1 MMQPPRALQSGLDID
16 WVFSESCIITWE
28 EENSE
33 PKHLGLGTQPVTL
46 WFGTKQADHLWI
58 ILLQRTIN
66 LKISDRSVPFEFF
79 LFVDPRSVLFEK
91 SLTPLPSDL
100 PSQLLEAHSA
110 KAAQGWLSAS
120 VHQDRQP
127 YSGRVLMQTH
137 EPNGKSWE
145 GMPLYRLE
153 EFESLSNIP
162 VFNIF
167 MINKKT
173 VRKFVNRLQHE
184 LPKTLAPIYINL
196 RAIYEGRGG
205 AWDAWELY
213 KHKLASLPDPLDG
226 TGVSIAL
233 ETPPCESPT
242 LDQAAP
248 PIYSKTD
255 PNATCTP
262 QNPSTPPTVK
272 RPHNAQEEG
281 SKRKKIRSDRE
292 LQWAWHNAK
301 YPLGSPTEENT
312 PSSTCGRLS
321 QQSTVDDRTTHEI
334 QPRQGYRD
342 HSGQEEEVAQGAQS
356 SINISDPDRATQDH
370 SPLYTGSST
379 STGSLNQINIKPTIF
394 TRRTSSTITLTLSE
408 LESLVSN
415 TIRAQIPLIAARVQ
429 THNLTSELTAWAQ
442 PSISDYIATHMPA
455 IMYEAVA
462 AHVSDVNDEFEHASA
477 ALQETKDDAITEIRS
492 AEQSGVQEVHME
504 SQVAID
510 DLQEQSQRLSEALID
525 KCTEL
530 EDRLDARSAHLVPPE
545 YLRQPPVGVNNTK
558 EAVKV
563 FERFYRDRLTPEEQ
577 VRVLLSIAKFGNAEV
592 FMAAG
597 LESRKMLVAH
607 WSGRKN

>member
-1 MMQPPRALQSGLDID
+1 MVPP
-16 WVFSESCIITWE
+16 
-28 EENSE
+28 
-33 PKHLGLGTQPVTL
+33 
-46 WFGTKQADHLWI
+46 
-58 ILLQRTIN
+58 
-66 LKISDRSVPFEFF
+66 
-79 LFVDPRSVLFEK
+79 
-91 SLTPLPSDL
+91 DL

-110 KAAQGWLSAS
+110 KADQGWLSAS
-120 VHQDRQP
+120 VHQDRPP
-127 YSGRVLMQTH
+127 YSGRVLMQTPK
-137 EPNGKSWE
+137 PNGKSWE
-145 GMPLYRLE
+145 GMPLHRLE
-153 EFESLSNIP
+153 EFESLSKIP

-213 KHKLASLPDPLDG
+213 KHKLAFLPDPLDG
-226 TGVSIAL
+226 TGDTITL
-233 ETPPCESPT
+233 ESPPCKSPT

-248 PIYSKTD
+248 PIYSRTD
-255 PNATCTP
+255 PNATSTP
-262 QNPSTPPTVK
+262 QNPSTPPTAK
-272 RPHNAQEEG
+272 RPLETHEEG
-281 SKRKKIRSDRE
+281 VKQKKIRSDRASR
-292 LQWAWHNAK
+292 WTWHNAE

-321 QQSTVDDRTTHEI
+321 QQSTVDDQSTHEV
-334 QPRQGYRD
+334 QSTQEYRGPL
-342 HSGQEEEVAQGAQS
+342 GQEEEAAQGAQS
-356 SINISDPDRATQDH
+356 SIGISNHDRATQDH
-370 SPLYTGSST
+370 SPLYTASPA

-429 THNLTSELTAWAQ
+429 THNLTPEVTAWAQ
-442 PSISDYIATHMPA
+442 PSIADYIATHMPA
-455 IMYEAVA
+455 IMHEAA
-462 AHVSDVNDEFEHASA
+462 SAYVSDVNDEFEHAAA
-477 ALQETKDDAITEIRS
+477 ALQETKDDAVTEIRS
-492 AEQSGVQEVHME
+492 AEQSGVQEVHRE

-510 DLQEQSQRLSEALID
+510 DIQEQSQRLSEALID

-530 EDRLDARSAHLVPPE
+530 EDRLYAKSAPLAPPE
-545 YLRQPPVGVNNTK
+545 YSRQPPVVVNNTN

-563 FERFYRDRLTPEEQ
+563 FERFHRGRLTPEEQ
-577 VRVLLSIAKFGNAEV
+577 VRVLLSIAKFSNAEV

-607 WSGRKN
+607 WSGRKD